1 MVQVYLKLLTF
12 VNSMKFLEI
21 QRNQLRRALFVGILL
36 SFGLVNAQESEVERL
51 SGFKKFKKDSQIYDQ
66 ERQKAYSAYLESLE
80 KDAFDQ
86 KKALEEYRK
95 VKKTE
100 KPLED
105 TKYYQ
110 QYLDAKVAEQKD
122 ADDGLAEFM
131 KEKKKWNAKKYDRPF
146 TEEYELG
153 LLTERPRYDYK
164 KRALYGAKPKYKVA
178 TPSTGAAASSPGA
191 YSPPFDYGGD
201 NGYIP
206 PPPPPM
212 EPFLDEIPPPPPMPM
227 DGMGDFNNDGFIP
240 PPPPPPPMFDGEF

>member
-12 VNSMKFLEI
+12 VNSIKFLEI

-153 LLTERPRYDYK
+153 LLTERPR
-164 KRALYGAKPKYKVA
+164 
-178 TPSTGAAASSPGA
+178 
-191 YSPPFDYGGD
+191 
-201 NGYIP
+201 
-206 PPPPPM
+206 
-212 EPFLDEIPPPPPMPM
+212 
-227 DGMGDFNNDGFIP
+227 
-240 PPPPPPPMFDGEF
+240 